1 MRAQAM
7 RALVVDDATTVRM
20 FHRGILEAAG
30 FTVEEAMNGLEGL
43 ERALGG
49 PTPPDLLLVDV
60 NMPRMDGYA
69 FLRAVRAEPG
79 LRDIPAIMISTEREE
94 RDADR
99 AFEAGANLFLAKP
112 GKPDALARLAR
123 SLAGADPEADL
134 GACEHLHTALA
145 QLLLAARVRLAARP
159 YDRVLATCLGAAV
172 ALPPV
177 LMAPLAAEEPLAPP
191 SDRAARRPRG
201 SGRRRNR
208 GGSPDR
214 GAQAAP

>member
-1 MRAQAM
+1 M

-94 RDADR
+94 RDADH

-123 SLAGADPEADL
+123 SLAGA
-134 GACEHLHTALA
+134 
-145 QLLLAARVRLAARP
+145 ARE
-159 YDRVLATCLGAAV
+159 AV
-172 ALPPV
+172 A
-177 LMAPLAAEEPLAPP
+177 
-191 SDRAARRPRG
+191 
-201 SGRRRNR
+201 
-208 GGSPDR
+208 
-214 GAQAAP
+214 